1 MDGTT
6 DRSTM
11 EKTMSVICECG
22 QEFSVSVE
30 GRMVIPQDLAG
41 EFGQRGCMR
50 CQLHAEADEAN
61 GWMAKTVALGQANQ
75 QLRTQVDR
83 AGNHPKIVCLCGS
96 TRFSEAFRAANLRE
110 TLAGRIVLTIGC
122 DFKSDDALGL
132 TLVDK
137 TRLDELH
144 LRKIDMADEV
154 LVLDV
159 DGYIGEST
167 SREIA
172 YATAEGKLIRY
183 LHDIFGG

>member
-1 MDGTT
+1 
-6 DRSTM
+6 
-11 EKTMSVICECG
+11 
-22 QEFSVSVE
+22 
-30 GRMVIPQDLAG
+30 MVVPVDLTWR
-41 EFGQRGCMR
+41 FGQRGCIR
-50 CQLHAEADEAN
+50 CQLHAEVDSAN
-61 GWMAKTVALGQANQ
+61 NWAAKTVALTQANQ
-75 QLRTQVDR
+75 QLRSQIQR
-83 AGNHPKIVCLCGS
+83 ADNAPKIVCLCGS
-96 TRFSEAFRAANLRE
+96 TRFSKAFRAANLRE

-137 TRLDELH
+137 ARLDELH
-144 LRKIDMADEV
+144 LRKIDLADEV

-167 SREIA
+167 AREIA